1 MSDPGTARQPEGRR
15 ALLDAT
21 AALVSEKGVRGL
33 SPRAVARRAGTTA
46 ALVYYH
52 FGSAAG
58 LVSAALHHANEQA
71 PSVTRLPG
79 PPAGRSGREALTDA
93 LEAEFDDD
101 PRVRNLNAIWNE
113 VGALAAFDPALRDDL
128 RDVTDAWTAT
138 VAAGVRRGVADGSV
152 AADVDADEVAELLTG
167 AVDGLSQRWLAGAL
181 TADEARAALRPLLDA
196 LLPRS

>member
-1 MSDPGTARQPEGRR
+1 VSAATPDPQPEGRR

-21 AALVSEKGVRGL
+21 AALVAEQGVRGL

-79 PPAGRSGREALTDA
+79 PPAGRSGREALVDA

-101 PRVRNLNAIWNE
+101 PRVRSLNAIWNE
-113 VGALAAFDPALRDDL
+113 VGALAAFEPALRDDL
-128 RDVTDAWTAT
+128 RDVTDAWKVT
-138 VAAGVRRGVADGSV
+138 VATAIERGAADGSV
-152 AADVDADEVAELLTG
+152 ALGVDAEEAAELLTG

-181 TADEARAALRPLLDA
+181 TAEEARAALRPLLDA
-196 LLPRS
+196 LLPTG

>member
-1 MSDPGTARQPEGRR
+1 MSAPSPDRQPAGRR

-21 AALVSEKGVRGL
+21 AALVAEQGVRGL

-58 LVSAALHHANEQA
+58 LVSAALHHANEQS

-79 PPAGRSGREALTDA
+79 PPTGRSGRDDLIGAL
-93 LEAEFDDD
+93 LAEFDDD
-101 PRVRNLNAIWNE
+101 PRVRSLNAIWNE
-113 VGALAAFDPALRDDL
+113 VGALAAFEPALRDDL
-128 RDVTDAWTAT
+128 CAVTDAWKAT
-138 VAAGVRRGVADGSV
+138 VATAILRGVADGSV
-152 AADVDADEVAELLTG
+152 APDVDADEVAELLTG

-181 TADEARAALRPLLDA
+181 TADQARAGLRPLLAA
-196 LLPRS
+196 LLPAV

>member
-1 MSDPGTARQPEGRR
+1 MSASAHDRQPEGRR

-21 AALVSEKGVRGL
+21 AALVAEQGVRGL

-58 LVSAALHHANEQA
+58 LVSAALHDANERA

-79 PPAGRSGREALTDA
+79 PPVGRSGRGALVDA

-101 PRVRNLNAIWNE
+101 PRVRSLNAIWNE

-128 RDVTDAWTAT
+128 RDVTEAWKAT
-138 VAAGVRRGVADGSV
+138 VATAIRRSVDDGSV
-152 AADVDADEVAELLTG
+152 APGVDPDEVAELLTG

-196 LLPRS
+196 LLPVA

>member
-1 MSDPGTARQPEGRR
+1 VSADVPDRQPEGRR

-21 AALVSEKGVRGL
+21 AALVAEGGVRGL

-71 PSVTRLPG
+71 PSITRLPG
-79 PPAGRSGREALTDA
+79 PLAGRSGRQALVDA
-93 LEAEFDDD
+93 LQAEFDDD
-101 PRVRNLNAIWNE
+101 PRVRSLNAIWNE
-113 VGALAAFDPALRDDL
+113 VGALAAFEPALRDDL
-128 RDVTDAWTAT
+128 RDVTEAWKAA
-138 VAAGVRRGVADGSV
+138 VAAAVRRGVDDGSV
-152 AADVDADEVAELLTG
+152 DPAVDPDETAELLTG

-181 TADEARAALRPLLDA
+181 TADEARTGLRPLLDA
-196 LLPRS
+196 LLRAV

>member
-1 MSDPGTARQPEGRR
+1 MSAPAPDRQPEGRR

-21 AALVSEKGVRGL
+21 AALVAEQGVRGL

-52 FGSAAG
+52 FGSPAG

-79 PPAGRSGREALTDA
+79 PPAGRHGRDALVDA

-101 PRVRNLNAIWNE
+101 PRVRSLNAIWNE
-113 VGALAAFDPALRDDL
+113 VGALAAFEPALRDDL
-128 RDVTDAWTAT
+128 RAVTDAWKAT
-138 VAAGVRRGVADGSV
+138 VAAAIRRGVADGSV
-152 AADVDADEVAELLTG
+152 APDVDADEAAELLTG

-181 TADEARAALRPLLDA
+181 TADEARVALRPLLDA
-196 LLPRS
+196 LVPAG

>member
-1 MSDPGTARQPEGRR
+1 VTDDVPGRQPEGRR

-21 AALVSEKGVRGL
+21 AALVAEQGVRGL

-52 FGSAAG
+52 FGSPAG

-71 PSVTRLPG
+71 PSVTRLPR
-79 PPAGRSGREALTDA
+79 PPAGRSGREALADA
-93 LEAEFDDD
+93 LQAEFDDD
-101 PRVRNLNAIWNE
+101 PRVRGLNAIWNE
-113 VGALAAFDPALRDDL
+113 VGALAAFDPDLRDDL

-138 VAAGVRRGVADGSV
+138 VAAGVRRGTADGSIAGDLD
-152 AADVDADEVAELLTG
+152 AAEVAELLTG

-181 TADEARAALRPLLDA
+181 TADGARAALRPLLDA
-196 LLPRS
+196 LLPAG